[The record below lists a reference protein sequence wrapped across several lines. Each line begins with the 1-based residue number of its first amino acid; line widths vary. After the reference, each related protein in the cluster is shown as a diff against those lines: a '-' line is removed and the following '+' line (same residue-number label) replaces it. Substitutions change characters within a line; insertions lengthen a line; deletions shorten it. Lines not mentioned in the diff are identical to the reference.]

1 MATAGIEPATFGML
15 VQRSANYSYAVKLVG
30 VGDILELNLA
40 PSISMCSM
48 MLFCG
53 GVLYSGKYDAMI
65 RLSTTHA
72 KQ

>member
-1 MATAGIEPATFGML
+1 
-15 VQRSANYSYAVKLVG
+15 LVG